1 MRGREGGEEREGGKD
16 DEEEGHERKEKS
28 HNMRKYHDAYR
39 VSREHLRANAV
50 VVGGLLAWRFCV
62 VKMERTVITTRTV
75 QWAR

>member
-1 MRGREGGEEREGGKD
+1 MMSRRGMRGRR
-16 DEEEGHERKEKS
+16 KS

-75 QWAR
+75 QCAT